1 MLNWMAL
8 LPSKVFCFLE
18 FDPGAKILLAL
29 IILFRFICMIL
40 GCCYGPYLY
49 LVLPLGG
56 LYLAAD
62 ALLLYTI
69 FGSGLIK
76 LQENEEEEIH
86 QKSQNSVTCDFK
98 TQKIWIFLWLVL
110 NIIAIITLIIAE
122 ILPLVNVGWW
132 SMTSPKNSP
141 VLVTTFFLVLILL
154 VLLIYGQIVVLT
166 VYLLLKDAWVRG
178 ILGNSDDDD
187 DMQAGLT
194 HNGKRIEIQNDKSRF
209 LA

>member
-1 MLNWMAL
+1 M
-8 LPSKVFCFLE
+8 
-18 FDPGAKILLAL
+18 
-29 IILFRFICMIL
+29 
-40 GCCYGPYLY
+40 
-49 LVLPLGG
+49 
-56 LYLAAD
+56 
-62 ALLLYTI
+62 
-69 FGSGLIK
+69 IK
-76 LQENEEEEIH
+76 LQENEDEEIH

-154 VLLIYGQIVVLT
+154 VLLIYGQIVGKTIFYLFIYFIKNVFQKCFNISVNLQINNLILLFFLYIVLT